1 MQSMTGESS
10 WEEWET
16 LRTSADADPIEV
28 LKAVVHFQQYF
39 KAVER
44 QAVRAARAQGHTWN
58 DIGTALQKSR
68 QAVWQTGRTEESEVK
83 RLVEAGR
90 ARNAEV
96 RFQIG
101 LDPF

>member
-1 MQSMTGESS
+1 MAEGVS
-10 WEEWET
+10 WQRWEA

-28 LKAVVHFQQYF
+28 LEAVAHFQQYF

-44 QAVRAARAQGHTWN
+44 QAVRAARAQGRTWN

-68 QAVWQTGRTEESEVK
+68 QAVWQTGRAEESEVE

-90 ARNAEV
+90 SRNAEV
-96 RFQIG
+96 RFSIG

>member
-1 MQSMTGESS
+1 VRLRQEQ
-10 WEEWET
+10 WET

-28 LKAVVHFQQYF
+28 LNAVAHFQQYF

-44 QAVRAARAQGHTWN
+44 QAARAARAQSHTRN
-58 DIGTALQKSR
+58 DIGIALQKSC
-68 QAVWQTGRTEESEVK
+68 QVDWQTGRTEESEVK

-90 ARNAEV
+90 ARNAEI

>member
-1 MQSMTGESS
+1 MAGGVS
-10 WEEWET
+10 WERWET

-28 LKAVVHFQQYF
+28 LEAVAHFQEYF

-44 QAVRAARAQGHTWN
+44 QAVRAARAQGRTWN

-68 QAVWQTGRTEESEVK
+68 QAVWQTGRAEESEVK

-90 ARNAEV
+90 SRNAEV
-96 RFQIG
+96 RYQIG